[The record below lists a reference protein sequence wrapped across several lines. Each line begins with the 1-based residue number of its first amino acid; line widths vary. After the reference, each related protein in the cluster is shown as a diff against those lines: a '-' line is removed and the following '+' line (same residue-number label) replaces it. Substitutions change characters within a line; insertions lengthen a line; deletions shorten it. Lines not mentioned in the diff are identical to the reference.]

1 MYKSLAKRLI
11 TVQTIMS
18 GHMTGIIT
26 QTKES
31 ETVHFNTEMLDSND
45 SNDFQMC
52 IHVSI
57 SNYTYKTIR
66 KIADF
71 FSCSQSTQIKI

>member
-1 MYKSLAKRLI
+1 
-11 TVQTIMS
+11 
-18 GHMTGIIT
+18 MTGIIT

-52 IHVSI
+52 IHLSI
-57 SNYTYKTIR
+57 SKYT
-66 KIADF
+66 
-71 FSCSQSTQIKI
+71 

>member
-1 MYKSLAKRLI
+1 MSQTLITTQANPFTTTGNTCTNPNPKRLI
-11 TVQTIMS
+11 TVQTIIS

-52 IHVSI
+52 IHFSI
-57 SNYTYKTIR
+57 SNYT
-66 KIADF
+66 
-71 FSCSQSTQIKI
+71 

>member
-1 MYKSLAKRLI
+1 
-11 TVQTIMS
+11 
-18 GHMTGIIT
+18 MTGIIT

-52 IHVSI
+52 IHL
-57 SNYTYKTIR
+57 NP
-66 KIADF
+66 DMGL
-71 FSCSQSTQIKI
+71 